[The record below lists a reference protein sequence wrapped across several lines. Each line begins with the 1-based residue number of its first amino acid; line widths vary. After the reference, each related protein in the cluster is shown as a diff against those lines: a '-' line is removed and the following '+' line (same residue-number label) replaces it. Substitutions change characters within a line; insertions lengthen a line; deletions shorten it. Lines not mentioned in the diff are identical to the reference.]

1 MSNPSL
7 TSAAVRKLR
16 AGKDRREIPD
26 GGCPGLRLVI
36 QPSGSKSWCVRFRRP
51 SGQPAKLTLGTC
63 DDSGREGHG
72 EPVIGGH
79 LTLVAA
85 RRLAAETRRQLALG
99 RDPAA
104 AYLAQKQRARVAAIG
119 NSANTFAAAAK
130 DFIERYSRK
139 RVRRWKEQARLLG
152 LYPKDL
158 TLIPK
163 GLAERWHDRPVSE
176 ISDYDI
182 HAIVDE
188 VRRQGVPGLEQRSDG
203 ESENRARHVFAV
215 LSVFFD
221 WLRQHRRV
229 NPNPC
234 ANVHRPAA
242 AKARDRVLTNGEL
255 IKFWAATNTV
265 GEPFGPVLKLL
276 LLIGARLNEVAG
288 MRHDELSEDGTQWM
302 IPGNRTKNHRPHVV
316 PLPPLARDIL
326 ASVRRIENSDLVFTT
341 TGKTPISGW
350 STVKIRLDALM
361 GDLPHWI
368 VHDLRRSTA
377 THMAEIGIPPHI
389 VEACLNHISGAKA
402 SVAGVYNR
410 AQYSAEKKAA
420 FERWATHVEGLVLDK
435 PAAVVPLRARP

>member
-7 TSAAVRKLR
+7 TIAAVRKLR
-16 AGKDRREIPD
+16 AGTDRREIPD
-26 GGCPGLRLVI
+26 GACPGLRLVI

-51 SGQPAKLTLGTC
+51 GGKPAKLTLGSV
-63 DDSGREGHG
+63 DDSGREG
-72 EPVIGGH
+72 ENDPVIGGH

-104 AYLAQKQRARVAAIG
+104 AYLAEKQRTRAAAIENG
-119 NSANTFAAAAK
+119 TNTFAAAAR
-130 DFIERYSRK
+130 DFIEQYSKQRI
-139 RVRRWKEQARLLG
+139 RRWKEEARLLG
-152 LYPKDL
+152 FYPNDL
-158 TLIPK
+158 APIDK
-163 GLAERWHDRPVSE
+163 GLAERWRDRPISE
-176 ISDYDI
+176 IDDHDI
-182 HAIVDE
+182 YSVVDE
-188 VRRQGVPGLEQRSDG
+188 TRRHGAPGLERRSEG
-203 ESENRARHVFAV
+203 ETESRARALYAV
-215 LSVFFD
+215 LSVFFR

-229 NPNPC
+229 DRNPC
-234 ANVHRPAA
+234 TDVHRPAA
-242 AKARDRVLTNGEL
+242 AKARDRVLTNGEI

-265 GEPFGPVLKLL
+265 GEPFGAVLKLL
-276 LLIGARLNEVAG
+276 LLTGARLNEVTG
-288 MRHDELSEDGTQWM
+288 MRHDELSEDGMQWM
-302 IPGNRTKNHRPHVV
+302 IPSNRTKNHRPHVV

-350 STVKIRLDALM
+350 SNVKIRLDALM

-410 AQYSAEKKAA
+410 AQYSAEKKAT
-420 FERWATHVEGLVLDK
+420 FDRWAAHLEALVLGK